1 MATEP
6 SITSENRFQWTI
18 ARKIGGLAMVLIVFI
33 LALLLYSIVSLSE
46 MQAELKEI
54 AELDVPLMELINK
67 IEIHQL
73 EQQITI
79 DQLLRQSERAELTQ
93 NQEVAIK
100 QRLHA
105 HSEALNQHIKEG
117 IQLSELGFQAE
128 FRSLFE
134 DIHTSL
140 QGVQQ
145 EEGYLHSVW
154 IGIIEK
160 IDSGV
165 YPDKQVVDDALSE
178 EIKFDKT
185 ILTLIRKIEAFTE
198 REIDTLEKHN
208 KIFFMVN
215 SALGI
220 SGVLI
225 GTILSLIIIVGIRSN
240 LFQLTQRVSEVTQA
254 VAGTGSISTGSVNI
268 DSSDEIGKLAS
279 ELSLMFNSVS
289 EDFQKRDELLRQ
301 LKQVATTDKLTGA
314 FNRLKWEENQAL
326 EVERVK
332 RSQDELSLIFFD
344 IDFFKRINDTH
355 GHDIGDFVLKSLSTL
370 LQESLREKD
379 TIARIGGEE
388 FVMLMPIKKQE
399 DVFVILNRFRE
410 NIEENQFHHPTNRLK
425 LNITVSIGV
434 ALFPIDGNDRDTL
447 FKIADNNLY
456 RAKNGGRNRVE
467 ASETLSK

>member
-344 IDFFKRINDTH
+344 IDFFKKVNDTF
-355 GHDIGDFVLKSLSTL
+355 GHDVGDLVLIEVVQKTKGNIRQTDSLYRT
-370 LQESLREKD
+370 
-379 TIARIGGEE
+379 GGEE
-388 FVMLMPIKKQE
+388 FIILTPNTDQE
-399 DVFVILNRFRE
+399 QAGILANKVRQA
-410 NIEENQFHHPTNRLK
+410 IEKHDFETVGRV
-425 LNITVSIGV
+425 TVSLGC
-434 ALFPIDGNDRDTL
+434 AQFDKKEDSAEQMLKR
-447 FKIADNNLY
+447 ADQALY
-456 RAKNGGRNRVE
+456 RAKEGGRNQVII
-467 ASETLSK
+467 AD

>member
-215 SALGI
+215 CKSY
-220 SGVLI
+220 
-225 GTILSLIIIVGIRSN
+225 T
-240 LFQLTQRVSEVTQA
+240 FY
-254 VAGTGSISTGSVNI
+254 
-268 DSSDEIGKLAS
+268 
-279 ELSLMFNSVS
+279 
-289 EDFQKRDELLRQ
+289 
-301 LKQVATTDKLTGA
+301 
-314 FNRLKWEENQAL
+314 
-326 EVERVK
+326 
-332 RSQDELSLIFFD
+332 FF
-344 IDFFKRINDTH
+344 
-355 GHDIGDFVLKSLSTL
+355 
-370 LQESLREKD
+370 
-379 TIARIGGEE
+379 
-388 FVMLMPIKKQE
+388 
-399 DVFVILNRFRE
+399 
-410 NIEENQFHHPTNRLK
+410 
-425 LNITVSIGV
+425 
-434 ALFPIDGNDRDTL
+434 
-447 FKIADNNLY
+447 
-456 RAKNGGRNRVE
+456 
-467 ASETLSK
+467 

>member
-185 ILTLIRKIEAFTE
+185 ILALIRKIEAFTE

-268 DSSDEIGKLAS
+268 DSSDENGKLAG

-344 IDFFKRINDTH
+344 IDFFKKVNDTF
-355 GHDIGDFVLKSLSTL
+355 GHDVGDLVLIEVVQKTKGNIRQTDSLYRT
-370 LQESLREKD
+370 
-379 TIARIGGEE
+379 GGEE
-388 FVMLMPIKKQE
+388 FIILTPNTDQE
-399 DVFVILNRFRE
+399 QAGILANKVRQA
-410 NIEENQFHHPTNRLK
+410 IEKHDFETVGRV
-425 LNITVSIGV
+425 TVSLGC
-434 ALFPIDGNDRDTL
+434 AQFDKKNEDSTEQMLKR
-447 FKIADNNLY
+447 ADQALY
-456 RAKNGGRNRVE
+456 RAKEGGRNQVII
-467 ASETLSK
+467 AD